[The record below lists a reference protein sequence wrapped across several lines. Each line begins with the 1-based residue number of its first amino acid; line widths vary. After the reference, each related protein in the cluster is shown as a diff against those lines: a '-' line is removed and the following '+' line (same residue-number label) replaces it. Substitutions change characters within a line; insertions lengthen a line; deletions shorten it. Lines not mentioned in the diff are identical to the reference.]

1 MKLLTDQ
8 TVKPVVGAVPEPEE
22 SQPWEEPIA
31 EAIEAECIE
40 EVEDPPKET
49 TPECV
54 QMFVR
59 LEGTS
64 CIRLDSL
71 GGGKIQLAFSDAQ
84 SQEAFELGKYRG
96 LNLLATFM
104 ICRDQMAK
112 KTRRKS

>member
-8 TVKPVVGAVPEPEE
+8 SVKHDDQGDSGAAET
-22 SQPWEEPIA
+22 QPWEEPIA
-31 EAIEAECIE
+31 VAIEAECVE